1 MVRCKIVNKSNTILL
16 NNEVYFGMCVIF
28 FFTLEERLL
37 GKQEYCLYPLQ
48 HSMCS
53 I

>member
-28 FFTLEERLL
+28 FFYTR
-37 GKQEYCLYPLQ
+37 GKAAREAGILFISTPA
-48 HSMCS
+48 
-53 I
+53 

>member
-1 MVRCKIVNKSNTILL
+1 MARCKIVNKSNTILL

-28 FFTLEERLL
+28 FCKLEERLL

-48 HSMCS
+48 HSVCS